1 MAHIYKWNDPENTTV
16 RVIVD
21 GVLKQIV
28 PVGHG
33 IYQEDIDGNEIEPY
47 KTDIELELDAKKERE
62 QKRDEIINQ
71 SPVILYQGNYYD
83 MSEYSRTLLS
93 QGRGYLVRGNS
104 YNWKVQDAETGEKKR
119 VSLGITEYEKFED
132 AIAAAI
138 DVVHVQADTEIPKNP
153 WPLEVI

>member
-1 MAHIYKWNDPENTTV
+1 MTWKYSNKENT
-16 RVIVD
+16 RVSD
-21 GVLKQIV
+21 GLGHDYK
-28 PVGHG
+28 VGFSNYKKHVQPWLDEG
-33 IYQEDIDGNEIEPY
+33 NDIETY

-93 QGRGYLVRGNS
+93 QGRGFLVRGNS

-138 DVVHVQADTEIPKNP
+138 DVVHVQADTEIPTNP